1 MKFLRLFFLFFLLSW
16 LLGAC
21 SSGKRALEHGDYYE
35 AVILSVKR
43 LRQKPDHEKSIE
55 TLKESYPLAVNF
67 LEGQANNTIAANAP
81 YKWKNVIQSYN
92 QIDQMY
98 EEIRQCPACLK
109 VIPNPKNYYAEL
121 GPLKEKAADES
132 YTAGIDALM
141 RGTRNDAKQAYFNFA
156 DVQSYVPGYKDVVE
170 YLDKAKD
177 VATLKVILEQVQVPG
192 RYSLS
197 AGFFQEN
204 VESFLHSTYTEKTF
218 IRFYTPQ
225 EASSVNLTNA
235 DQIMRIMFEDFSVG
249 NTNTTQRVD
258 NLKRDSVRVGE
269 AKVNGKVIPVYN
281 TVTAKLNSFRKEV
294 ISTGV
299 LSMVI
304 LDAKNSGILK
314 SQKFQGNYVWAN
326 NWAVFNGDERAL
338 TTDQLNMCKQRELMP
353 PAPQDLF
360 VQFTRPIY
368 DQLTYNVRTFYQNY

>member
-1 MKFLRLFFLFFLLSW
+1 MKFLRLSVVFFLLSY

-55 TLKESYPLAVNF
+55 TLKESYPLAVSY
-67 LEGQANNTIAANAP
+67 LEGQVNNTISANAP
-81 YKWKNVIQSYN
+81 FKWKNVIQYYN
-92 QIDQMY
+92 QIDQLY
-98 EEIRQCPACLK
+98 EEIRQCPACLR
-109 VIPNPKNYYAEL
+109 VIPNPKNYYTEL

-141 RGTRNDAKQAYFNFA
+141 KGSRNDAKQAYFNFA

-204 VESFLHSTYTEKTF
+204 VESFLHSTYTERTF

-225 EASSVNLTNA
+225 EANSQGLTNA
-235 DQIMRIMFEDFSVG
+235 DQIMRIMFDDFSVG
-249 NTNTTQRVD
+249 NTNTTQRID

-269 AKVNGKVIPVYN
+269 AKVNGKAVPVYN
-281 TVTAKLNSFRKEV
+281 TVTAKLNSFHKEV
-294 ISTGV
+294 ISTGI

-304 LDAKNSGILK
+304 IDAKNNGVLK
-314 SQKFQGNYVWAN
+314 SQKFQGNYVWTN